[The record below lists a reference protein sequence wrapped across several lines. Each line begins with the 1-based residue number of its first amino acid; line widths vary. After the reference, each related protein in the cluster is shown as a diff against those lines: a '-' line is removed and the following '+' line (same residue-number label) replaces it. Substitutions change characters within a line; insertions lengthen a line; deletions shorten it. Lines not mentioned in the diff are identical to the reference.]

1 MNMKNLNL
9 NMLSFVLIWRKIK
22 TFQVKELEVYLIDDD
37 NYISGGVYVLNNLPK
52 LNKVGNFSEL
62 LARIKKFFDE
72 IG

>member
-1 MNMKNLNL
+1 
-9 NMLSFVLIWRKIK
+9 
-22 TFQVKELEVYLIDDD
+22 VKELEVYLIDDD

-72 IG
+72 IE